1 VGVVDGVLPMLA
13 PTPPMQRERRR
24 PRGKGLRSLIVA
36 AFVAGLVARTEA
48 ADTSLSSTASAALA
62 TPTPAHIPATQLR
75 PAVEQAVANG
85 VGTLM
90 ARILASGNDTGL
102 AFPPRITRK
111 IIGVKKVP
119 ARRIQVEEPVY
130 EHEYA
135 TVDAV
140 VPELSAGQPTGR
152 FVKGKRS
159 VVVKTKKVG
168 TKTVDRLVY
177 DPAGS
182 DQMDTNVLGP
192 GGPDVY
198 EVNWFGLNGMAVYVL
213 ARSGHGQHPA
223 TVKCAEAL
231 ARRVEEFGISDH
243 TFDVAWMAAGFTS
256 LGKDSKH
263 AKLAADLVSRLIDG
277 QIREKGDPRGL
288 WGPVCVHSSYYAKL
302 FEIQE
307 GVRRQLEVELPK
319 MIEAAAPQQQAA
331 LLKQGKEMRR
341 VNADFQRAFRN
352 ASSQGTRM
360 LEVTQP
366 YRFGEHSLLA
376 GLSHYFY
383 NHAVADIEST
393 AVATFAL
400 AEAKRAGVL
409 PAETLRASIR
419 GKRVHPAEK
428 TAAGLKLAA
437 EKLGGAIGAD
447 GGFTSLTLQAVNTGF
462 DKSKVPIPG
471 VPYKGDFPP
480 LLLLETAVTC
490 VSGQSAMEFLA
501 RTSPDVMEDFQEQRD
516 RARTR
521 ARAIAERWYR
531 ESSKGFKPRWRSV
544 YQSLSVV
551 KSELSNSPPLTFP
564 PVVARSVDELPW
576 GTEAAAYEVA
586 LGFVGLFASD
596 SGAALFDDGLYR
608 QIAYRLV
615 GLQDANGQWT
625 DSSMSLFSSA
635 KDALVFNAVALNWH
649 RAVVDRGLVLDIAE
663 KVPYTDVLQ
672 RAPFGNLPVIDAG
685 GYPTL
690 ASLVVLLQSID
701 EPVSLAGVT
710 LAPEA
715 EPATGAEP
723 DAAAPPPS
731 LTAVRGADRPNAALS
746 ALYDAVL
753 DSLQPRPADPPAAA
767 AKPPAAKAEPAP
779 AESGQPE
786 EDLGKVE
793 DLLETSP

>member
-1 VGVVDGVLPMLA
+1 MVVFS
-13 PTPPMQRERRR
+13 PPMAREFLLSGGRNRRSVFVV
-24 PRGKGLRSLIVA
+24 PCTVVACIVGLA
-36 AFVAGLVARTEA
+36 AQTHA
-48 ADTSLSSTASAALA
+48 ADTSLPAAAAAALA
-62 TPTPAHIPATQLR
+62 TPPPASIPTARLR

-85 VGTLM
+85 VGTMM
-90 ARILASGNDTGL
+90 ARILAPGNDTGL

-119 ARRIQVEEPVY
+119 ARRIQVEENVY

-140 VPELSAGQPTGR
+140 VPEMSAGQPTGR

-159 VVVKTKKVG
+159 VLVKSKKVG

-182 DQMDTNVLGP
+182 DQMDTNVFGP

-198 EVNWFGLNGMAVYVL
+198 EVNWFGLNGMALYVL

-223 TVKCAEAL
+223 AMKCADAL
-231 ARRVEEFGISDH
+231 ARKVEEFGISDH
-243 TFDVAWMAAGFTS
+243 TFDVAWMAAGYS
-256 LGKDSKH
+256 ALGEQSKH
-263 AKLAADLVSRLIDG
+263 AKLAAELVSKLIDG

-307 GVRRQLEVELPK
+307 GMRRQLEVELPK

-360 LEVTQP
+360 MEVTEP
-366 YRFGEHSLLA
+366 FRVGEHALLA
-376 GLSHYFY
+376 GLPHYFY
-383 NHAVADIEST
+383 NRVVADVEST

-400 AEAKRAGVL
+400 AEAKRAGML

-419 GKRVHPAEK
+419 GKKVHPAEK

-437 EKLGGAIGAD
+437 EKLGGAVGAD

-471 VPYKGDFPP
+471 VPYKEDFAP

-501 RTSPDVMEDFQEQRD
+501 RTSPDAMEDFQEQRD
-516 RARTR
+516 RARGR
-521 ARAIAERWYR
+521 ARQIAERWYR
-531 ESSKGFKPRWRSV
+531 DSAKGFKPRWRSV

-551 KSELSNSPPLTFP
+551 KSELSKSPPLTFP
-564 PVVARSVDELPW
+564 TVEARPVDELPW

-586 LGFVGLFASD
+586 LGFIGLFPAD
-596 SGAALFDDGLYR
+596 GGPQLLDDGLYK
-608 QIAYRLV
+608 QLAYRLI

-635 KDALVFNAVALNWH
+635 KDALVFNAVALGWH
-649 RAVVDRGLVLDIAE
+649 RAVVERGIVLDIAE
-663 KVPYTDVLQ
+663 KVPYAEVLQ

-690 ASLVVLLQSID
+690 ASLVVLVQSID
-701 EPVSLAGVT
+701 EPVSLASVT

-715 EPATGAEP
+715 EAASGVEP
-723 DAAAPPPS
+723 GQAAPPPS
-731 LTAVRGADRPNAALS
+731 LNAVIKVERPNPARS

-753 DSLQPRPADPPAAA
+753 DSLPPQPSGRKAAA
-767 AKPPAAKAEPAP
+767 AESPPAKKAETAP
-779 AESGQPE
+779 AEPEQPE

-793 DLLETSP
+793 DLLEASP